1 MPLEPTLSQILDA
14 AFDARLLDL
23 HTALPGKVKIYNPA
37 TQTADVQPTV
47 MRAVLKRDGDR
58 DLEELPVIPNVP
70 VGWPR
75 GGGYS
80 LQFPLLPG
88 DHVWLIFSEAAI
100 AQWRESG
107 SLSEPGDLRRH
118 DLSYPIA
125 LPCVAPNAGA
135 LAPVVG
141 SEAVLDGP
149 TQIRL
154 GGLLADYV
162 ALSTLVT
169 AELTALKSAI
179 SGAATVPNDGGAAF
193 KAALVAALSAW
204 PGSVAATKVKAE

>member
-1 MPLEPTLSQILDA
+1 MPLEPTLSQVIEIGI
-14 AFDARLLDL
+14 DARLLDL
-23 HTALPGKVKIYNPA
+23 HTALPGRVELYNPA
-37 TQTADVQPTV
+37 TQTADVRPVVQ
-47 MRAVLKRDGDR
+47 RAVTKSDGDV
-58 DLEELPVIPNVP
+58 EHESLPVIPNVP
-70 VGWPR
+70 VGWMR

-80 LQFPLLPG
+80 LQFPLSVG
-88 DHVWLIFSEAAI
+88 DHVWLIFSEAAM
-100 AQWRESG
+100 AQWRSTG

-125 LPCVAPNAGA
+125 LPCIAPTSGV

-169 AELTALKSAI
+169 AQLNALKSAI
-179 SGAATVPNDGGAAF
+179 NGWTPVPNDGGAAL
-193 KAALVAALSAW
+193 KTALTSLFSSW
-204 PGSVAATKVKAE
+204 PGPVAATKVKAE